1 MRSLPGSGTVTG
13 RVAGFLIGHLDF
25 RQWPRP
31 PTWSTGNKSP
41 SAPID
46 QAMMTNGCRTA
57 PILPAGRGTGPTP
70 PTQIEYQSRSALA
83 PRRRPGRPATRHRP
97 RGCARRPST
106 AHTHIREWSSNPVNA
121 LARVPSASGKPH
133 RARPHRRS
141 SWLVTFCPRAPP
153 LPTVGSIR
161 RVAVKGDR
169 DERRN
174 VGGFDIVCEP
184 RSAARLSRCC
194 SGSRKDLR
202 HAGRGQAPG

>member
-1 MRSLPGSGTVTG
+1 VTWCTPIKRGTRLFLPARDNSLTRAPHRHVHVAELARKIRRFEVGDRGVFRSQAEDRYRLGWRPPMRSLPGSGTATG

-46 QAMMTNGCRTA
+46 RAMMTNGCRTA

-70 PTQIEYQSRSALA
+70 PTQIKYQSRSALA

-106 AHTHIREWSSNPVNA
+106 AHTHIREWS
-121 LARVPSASGKPH
+121 
-133 RARPHRRS
+133 
-141 SWLVTFCPRAPP
+141 
-153 LPTVGSIR
+153 
-161 RVAVKGDR
+161 
-169 DERRN
+169 
-174 VGGFDIVCEP
+174 
-184 RSAARLSRCC
+184 
-194 SGSRKDLR
+194 
-202 HAGRGQAPG
+202 